1 MFKEGTE
8 KKLKMIGFQYET
20 KLQEE
25 SDALYSRMNEKIKN
39 QENCYKEVCIQVS
52 SINVVSSAMI
62 ITTAL
67 NLTSIWCLVY
77 FKKLS
82 VLRRSYQQQLSDA
95 MQVIKASYK
104 VSF

>member
-1 MFKEGTE
+1 MLSQEMHLFKEGTE

-52 SINVVSSAMI
+52 SINVF
-62 ITTAL
+62 L
-67 NLTSIWCLVY
+67 L
-77 FKKLS
+77 
-82 VLRRSYQQQLSDA
+82 
-95 MQVIKASYK
+95 
-104 VSF
+104 

>member
-1 MFKEGTE
+1 
-8 KKLKMIGFQYET
+8 
-20 KLQEE
+20 
-25 SDALYSRMNEKIKN
+25 
-39 QENCYKEVCIQVS
+39 
-52 SINVVSSAMI
+52 MI

-77 FKKLS
+77 LKKLS

-104 VSF
+104 V